1 MRADP
6 ASWPY
11 NDPGSDDPDWT
22 GGGDRPD
29 WTAGDDSWPGGATGP
44 NWTVGDDSWAGGGA
58 TPGWPYGEDHPSY
71 PASNDRPGWPGNGGS
86 GNDGPGVPG
95 REPAPARNRNGRR
108 AAGSAPARAA
118 RARVPASRGP
128 DGMHGADGMHGPD
141 GAQQWPGQEAAGT
154 GPAAYYDA
162 AAGDGRV
169 QVLLPPANQD
179 WQAGAGVGT
188 GEMQQ
193 VTADGPAELFDPV

>member
-22 GGGDRPD
+22 GGGDRPA

-44 NWTVGDDSWAGGGA
+44 NWTAGGDDSWAGGGA

-71 PASNDRPGWPGNGGS
+71 PASNDQRGWPGNGGS

-118 RARVPASRGP
+118 RTRVPASG
-128 DGMHGADGMHGPD
+128 
-141 GAQQWPGQEAAGT
+141 
-154 GPAAYYDA
+154 
-162 AAGDGRV
+162 
-169 QVLLPPANQD
+169 
-179 WQAGAGVGT
+179 
-188 GEMQQ
+188 
-193 VTADGPAELFDPV
+193 